1 MCAAWRVRR
10 TAHVGHLV
18 TAREDAVQRMHLAVE
33 DVLVTL
39 RDDRLSVIGP
49 ANGMVIREHDGSA
62 SGVMRMGTREAMR
75 IALDALV
82 SDGYVK
88 TPSREAILAVL
99 SSDDVHVRYALD
111 WVIDAEMAADAIL
124 ALLAGETS

>member
-1 MCAAWRVRR
+1 MCASWRVRR

-18 TAREDAVQRMHLAVE
+18 TARAELAAVIAESHYLMQGGVSEWVDQRVVVAGDTQLAF
-33 DVLVTL
+33 D
-39 RDDRLSVIGP
+39 IQ
-49 ANGMVIREHDGSA
+49 AA
-62 SGVMRMGTREAMR
+62 
-75 IALDALV
+75 
-82 SDGYVK
+82 GYVK